1 MPVLDEP
8 KYPVIDRAPSL
19 MTAVKYFRLEDY
31 LTWAGLALPAFP
43 IGYYFGNRMSL
54 SITLYI
60 TTDQGLVP
68 HWLSNTCTSLAESES
83 LQVFFTSIKAPL
95 VSTSL
100 TLTHILRIHV

>member
-31 LTWAGLALPAFP
+31 ITWAGLALPAFP
-43 IGYYFGNRMSL
+43 IGYYFGNHIPL
-54 SITLYI
+54 SIPLDI
-60 TTDQGLVP
+60 TTVQGLVP

-83 LQVFFTSIKAPL
+83 LQDSFTSIKAPL
-95 VSTSL
+95 VRSHL
-100 TLTHILRIHV
+100 LLHIY